1 MLVENEFKKLQIF
14 DSILFIGQSYFNNDR
29 SQNYL
34 NFQWLYYTLKRVGD
48 TEKVVSWKSKG
59 LSAQKPTTSNT
70 TDNSLYPSIKWPKN
84 SKFCLIFKG
93 KVLKQ
98 KNATFTPPNI
108 EIFLIAYELDTWP
121 RGLNSDFTL
130 KDALFG
136 GVKLAKNVD
145 PDKYV
150 YTGYGIGFNSRSRSL
165 LPHGSIGKNVI
176 IFGVDLWI
184 LIIRKN

>member
-70 TDNSLYPSIKWPKN
+70 TDNSLYPSIK
-84 SKFCLIFKG
+84 
-93 KVLKQ
+93 
-98 KNATFTPPNI
+98 
-108 EIFLIAYELDTWP
+108 
-121 RGLNSDFTL
+121 
-130 KDALFG
+130 
-136 GVKLAKNVD
+136 
-145 PDKYV
+145 
-150 YTGYGIGFNSRSRSL
+150 
-165 LPHGSIGKNVI
+165 
-176 IFGVDLWI
+176 
-184 LIIRKN
+184 